1 MSIAISEEIKER
13 EGKDPETE
21 LKPFVL
27 HFAEKLI
34 SPRFPR
40 GMSLSPII
48 PTQDGSGGWTN
59 DD

>member
-1 MSIAISEEIKER
+1 MSTAVSEEIKKEKL
-13 EGKDPETE
+13 EDPVVEP
-21 LKPFVL
+21 KPFVL
-27 HFAEKLI
+27 HFAEELI

-40 GMSLSPII
+40 GMSPSPII